1 VNELVKYWE
10 NTMTQKKIRTV
21 GQCLGHIRE
30 ILMSARGSALRA
42 VNTTMIVAYWH
53 IGREIVGEEQ
63 RGRRRA
69 DYGEALLEL
78 LSQSLQREFGKGFS
92 VRNLRLIRQFYLV
105 YMDRGVGKRHTLCT
119 ESGSRKKTG
128 KILESL
134 IRESRTGLK
143 GKKRYS
149 LSSESGSLAGKEK
162 IQQSP
167 IAESRTGR
175 KVKIPYTLCSE
186 SESQKG
192 IGKIR
197 STALSESAVKGES
210 GENLYSLSRES
221 LEGPSG
227 AFHPELSWSHYR
239 VLMRID
245 DAIKRNFYEVECSK
259 ARWSVRELERQI
271 SSLLFERLARSRDKK
286 GLMALANKGNEVF
299 RPEELIKDPYVL
311 EFTGLPEASL
321 WQESDLEQA
330 LIDRLRDFLL
340 ELGKDL
346 FFVARQKRITIDG
359 DHFYI
364 DLVFYHRVLRCFLLI
379 DLKVGRLTQAD
390 IGQMLLYAG
399 YFETE
404 ETKDDENPPIGLIL
418 CTDKNDAV
426 VRYTLGQSAKK
437 VFASRYQLHLPSEE
451 ELKCEM
457 IRERRDIERNMSE
470 EE

>member
-1 VNELVKYWE
+1 MKGKDVPGP
-10 NTMTQKKIRTV
+10 I

-30 ILMSARGSALRA
+30 ILRSARNFALRT
-42 VNTTMIVAYWH
+42 VNTTMVVTYWH
-53 IGREIVGEEQ
+53 IGREIVEEEQ

-69 DYGEALLEL
+69 DYGEALLQR
-78 LSQSLQREFGKGFS
+78 LSLDLRKEFGKGFS
-92 VRNLRLIRQFYLV
+92 IQNLRKIRQFYLV
-105 YMDRGVGKRHTLCT
+105 YRARGHGKRSTLWS
-119 ESGSRKKTG
+119 ESQLKKSKG
-128 KILESL
+128 KILQSV
-134 IRESRTGLK
+134 IRESPTHD
-143 GKKRYS
+143 
-149 LSSESGSLAGKEK
+149 EN
-162 IQQSP
+162 
-167 IAESRTGR
+167 
-175 KVKIPYTLCSE
+175 
-186 SESQKG
+186 
-192 IGKIR
+192 GKIR
-197 STALSESAVKGES
+197 STVSSESATDGKNGK
-210 GENLYSLSRES
+210 NLYTLCRES
-221 LEGPSG
+221 VIGPD
-227 AFHPELSWSHYR
+227 AEFLPELSWSHYQI
-239 VLMRID
+239 LTQIE
-245 DAIKRNFYEVECSK
+245 DATKRRFYEVECSK
-259 ARWSVRELERQI
+259 ARWSVRELERQV

-311 EFTGLPEASL
+311 EFTGLPEAPI

-364 DLVFYHRVLRCFLLI
+364 DLVFYHRVLRCYLLI

-404 ETKDDENPPIGLIL
+404 ETMDDENPPIGLIL

-426 VRYTLGQSAKK
+426 VRYTLGQSARK

-451 ELKCEM
+451 ELTSVM
-457 IRERRDIERNMSE
+457 IRERRDIERNMAE
-470 EE
+470 EG